1 MNEKRKKIIKTH
13 DALLRLEALCA
24 RSEQCVADLR
34 QKLYRWGLAS
44 NDIDEVITKLIESR
58 FVDDARFAMAY
69 CRDKYR
75 FNKWG
80 RRKIVYG
87 LHMKQISTH
96 NIQAAIQAID
106 EEEYIKIL
114 VELIKSKA
122 KMIVDADTYEGRTR
136 LYRFALSRGYESELV
151 AKIIK
156 DKSQWN

>member
-1 MNEKRKKIIKTH
+1 M
-13 DALLRLEALCA
+13 
-24 RSEQCVADLR
+24 R